1 MAQRRAT
8 PAGETDL
15 LPREVEKE
23 LALRWRDNQ
32 DYDARAR
39 IVAAYRMM
47 AVAWAHKAA
56 RGGLS
61 IDDLEQEANIG
72 LMSALD
78 RFDPEMGYGF
88 GTFARYHVISRIQI
102 YTLENVAPL
111 RIFNTAVTK
120 ALLSRYNRL
129 KREIEERTGR
139 PLGEDGRDEICERL
153 NLAREQLDRFEMAVM
168 PSVSIDVGAG
178 NSSDDDA
185 LRPTQIADP
194 DADTE
199 RKAMGNIVNRQIN
212 SILAEIFAGMAP
224 RDEEVVR
231 ARYLQDPASTLDE
244 LSKTLGI
251 SRERVRQ
258 IELRAMRKLAEGLRE
273 RGIEKVSDILID
285 P

>member
-1 MAQRRAT
+1 MAQRRAS

-23 LALRWRDNQ
+23 LALRWRDNK

-72 LMSALD
+72 LMAALD

-178 NSSDDDA
+178 NSIDDDA

-212 SILAEIFAGMAP
+212 SILAEIFSGMSP

-258 IELRAMRKLAEGLRE
+258 IELRAMRKLAEGLRD